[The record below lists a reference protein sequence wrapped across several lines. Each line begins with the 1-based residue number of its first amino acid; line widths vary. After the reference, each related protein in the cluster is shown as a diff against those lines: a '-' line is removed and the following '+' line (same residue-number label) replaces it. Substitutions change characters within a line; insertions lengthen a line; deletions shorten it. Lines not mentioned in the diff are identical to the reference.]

1 MLLTIDIKD
10 SALDKI
16 MYLLKNLKSDVKIIE
31 TKQRDMKDNFD
42 FITTEELDNYKKISN
57 DYKNGNRKD
66 FIEYVL

>member
-31 TKQRDMKDNFD
+31 TKQRDIKDNFD

>member
-16 MYLLKNLKSDVKIIE
+16 MYLLKNLKSDVKIVE
-31 TKQRDMKDNFD
+31 TKERDIKDHFD

-66 FIEYVL
+66 FVEYVL